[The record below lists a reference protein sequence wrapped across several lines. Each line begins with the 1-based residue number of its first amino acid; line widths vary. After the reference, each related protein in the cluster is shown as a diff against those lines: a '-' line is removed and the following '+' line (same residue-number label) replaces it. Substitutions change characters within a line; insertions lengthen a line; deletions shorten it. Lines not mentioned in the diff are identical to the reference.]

1 MGSDEEQYL
10 ALLAEAMGDFNRKF
24 EIHLA
29 LADLYFRDPDTQP
42 KAIEQYDAA
51 LAVAVEQGDP
61 TREGMVC
68 MGKGFALINSGTPP
82 SRYWLAVVGSLTCRF
97 AARQARRNTSPWPLC
112 RWNGRS
118 SWRTRAGTWRR
129 PGSWRP

>member
-10 ALLAEAMGDFNRKF
+10 SLLAEAMGDFNRKF

-51 LAVAVEQGDP
+51 L
-61 TREGMVC
+61 T
-68 MGKGFALINSGTPP
+68 LT
-82 SRYWLAVVGSLTCRF
+82 LAVYM
-97 AARQARRNTSPWPLC
+97 
-112 RWNGRS
+112 GRLDLY
-118 SWRTRAGTWRR
+118 WTADR
-129 PGSWRP
+129 PGTDSI